1 MATLNKKRILVTY
14 IEAGFGHITTA
25 NSIAN
30 AIEALQDPNIEVIR
44 KDIFSEDPTLRKT
57 EKRFIKVYSQGGWSR
72 IMEIWG
78 DTQTGVNY
86 AVGGSANQGTR
97 VGEVFTL
104 EQLVYGTMLASAND
118 MATQM
123 GVARLLPVITARTV
137 AHHINWDRMR
147 KIAAE
152 SAEQSNRNSVPEI
165 MPAVKFNELDLSNVV
180 FADERAAYGESTS
193 DFNTDKILIGPE
205 GGFSDE
211 EFSALDAAGARGI
224 GLGKTILRAETAAIV
239 ALAKIIK

>member
-1 MATLNKKRILVTY
+1 MKNIPRIFVD
-14 IEAGFGHITTA
+14 
-25 NSIAN
+25 S
-30 AIEALQDPNIEVIR
+30 
-44 KDIFSEDPTLRKT
+44 K
-57 EKRFIKVYSQGGWSR
+57 IKPGIQIPLPRETMHYL
-72 IMEIWG
+72 
-78 DTQTGVNY
+78 
-86 AVGGSANQGTR
+86 TR
-97 VGEVFTL
+97 VMRTRSCLVFGNGNEYAAHISDDDKNLIIGDKTSHIDPSNNITL
-104 EQLVYGTMLASAND
+104 MFAPIKHTDTLIN

-165 MPAVKFNELDLSNVV
+165 MPAVKFSELDLSNVV

-193 DFNTDKILIGPE
+193 DDFNTDKILIGPE